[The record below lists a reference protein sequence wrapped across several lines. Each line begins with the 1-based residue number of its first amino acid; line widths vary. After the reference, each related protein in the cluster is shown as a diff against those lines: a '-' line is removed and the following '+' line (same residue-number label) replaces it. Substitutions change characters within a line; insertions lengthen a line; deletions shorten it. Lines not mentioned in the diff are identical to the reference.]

1 MRGELKMR
9 SLKRIAVV
17 ALIMAALII
26 PVIAISESASGAAE
40 LRDESITVS
49 GGFSDRSNGTVTVN
63 VFAITEGDSVTVTV
77 SDLFSKAT
85 YATATRTATEA
96 EEEAGYMKFVLSFR
110 IGTPGTYHAAVVI
123 TGDDVNE
130 ARSQDNTLVIEV
142 GKSIWSS
149 IWTYV
154 AIIVVIIIIGI
165 VVLIRMRAVP
175 KVDNSGAF
183 TAMEEERQVKRKSSP
198 GAKKEEYKGRS
209 KK

>member
-1 MRGELKMR
+1 MK
-9 SLKRIAVV
+9 SLKKIAVV
-17 ALIMAALII
+17 AFIIAALII

-40 LRDESITVS
+40 LRDDSVTVN
-49 GGFSDRSNGTVTVN
+49 GGFNDRSSGTVTVK
-63 VFAITEGDSVTVTV
+63 VFTVTEGDEITVTV
-77 SDLFSKAT
+77 SDLFSEGT

-96 EEEAGYMKFVLSFR
+96 EEEAGYMNFVLSFR
-110 IGTPGTYHAAVVI
+110 IGTPGTYYAAVVI
-123 TGDDVNE
+123 TGDNVNE

-165 VVLIRMRAVP
+165 VVLLRIRAAP
-175 KVDNSGAF
+175 KVDSGGAF
-183 TAMEEERQVKRKSSP
+183 TAMEEERQVKKSSS